1 MLGDIE
7 NAAEEEDANEDLF
20 AMGAR
25 MLGNIESDA
34 EEEMSMTKLFTWGA
48 RILCDIIAKLEIKA
62 EEEDANEETFCLRSP
77 HARWHRE

>member
-1 MLGDIE
+1 MPMKKLFAMGAHMLGDIE

-34 EEEMSMTKLFTWGA
+34 EEEMQMK
-48 RILCDIIAKLEIKA
+48 RLC
-62 EEEDANEETFCLRSP
+62 T
-77 HARWHRE
+77 